1 ELIIFNY
8 IINLPLFI
16 KPFIKVKYNS
26 IFIVVCCFLKK
37 VYFLLY
43 NKLYTAEDLA
53 YTYIRIIIVNYRL
66 LKEIILNKG

>member
-1 ELIIFNY
+1 FNY

-16 KPFIKVKYNS
+16 KLFIKVKYNS
-26 IFIVVCCFLKK
+26 IFIVVCCFLKE

-43 NKLYTAEDLA
+43 NKLYTAEDLT
-53 YTYIRIIIVNYRL
+53 YTYIKIITINYRL